1 VSAGVT
7 SLKLSKGAIQDPP
20 SQEAISDLERETLG
34 AFESV
39 RRLSHDLHP
48 ATLRLLGLAPALKSH
63 CAEIA
68 KRHGVQVAFDAGP
81 GIGFVFTEVAVCL
94 FRIAQESLRNSISHG
109 RARRIDVTLERAG
122 DWLELTI
129 SDDGCGFDV
138 EALRGR
144 GEGLGLVAM
153 EERAH
158 VVGGEVRVTSEPGR
172 GTTVFVRSP
181 AAMAEPA
188 EPLAPT
194 ASR

>member
-1 VSAGVT
+1 MCSC
-7 SLKLSKGAIQDPP
+7 
-20 SQEAISDLERETLG
+20 
-34 AFESV
+34 F
-39 RRLSHDLHP
+39 
-48 ATLRLLGLAPALKSH
+48 LLA
-63 CAEIA
+63 A
-68 KRHGVQVAFDAGP
+68 KRARK
-81 GIGFVFTEVAVCL
+81 E
-94 FRIAQESLRNSISHG
+94 LR
-109 RARRIDVTLERAG
+109 RACD
-122 DWLELTI
+122 
-129 SDDGCGFDV
+129 FDV